1 MNPLNINIYINN
13 QGVGKFT
20 YTLVTPCLHHTY
32 HTVIQKHTR
41 DGVGGVGRNTKTP
54 VLRHFWGSS
63 CFKANKFIAQQGNA
77 CPVEHLSFDSFNFID
92 CPFQHSIIQIDI
104 HRILD
109 SQLVS
114 LYACGKFS

>member
-1 MNPLNINIYINN
+1 MSFIVMHSFKL
-13 QGVGKFT
+13 KE
-20 YTLVTPCLHHTY
+20 YTENK
-32 HTVIQKHTR
+32 Q
-41 DGVGGVGRNTKTP
+41 